1 MLNRVW
7 NFLCNSSRTCLTVLI
22 IKFTKFTQSLQKKV
36 LLLNYIALY
45 FKGPQ
50 LHLKNQR
57 NISIISKV
65 GRANR
70 RSVERKFAASS
81 TIAIMTAGFYVCW
94 SPYAIKC
101 ILSIVNIQV
110 SVLPSIFAVLITKL
124 EVIINPII
132 YIFSNN
138 QVTYDLIFTLST

>member
-1 MLNRVW
+1 MSDCLN
-7 NFLCNSSRTCLTVLI
+7 L
-22 IKFTKFTQSLQKKV
+22 KFTKFSQSSLKKN
-36 LLLNYIALY
+36 LLLLKYIVLY

-57 NISIISKV
+57 NISIINKV
-65 GRANR
+65 GRAHR

-81 TIAIMTAGFYVCW
+81 AIAIMTAGFYVCW

-101 ILSIVNIQV
+101 ILSIVDIQV

-138 QVTYDLIFTLST
+138 QVTYDLIFTI

>member
-1 MLNRVW
+1 M
-7 NFLCNSSRTCLTVLI
+7 CNSSRACLTVSI
-22 IKFTKFTQSLQKKV
+22 IKFNKFTQSLQRKI

-65 GRANR
+65 GRAHR

-101 ILSIVNIQV
+101 ILSIVDIQV
-110 SVLPSIFAVLITKL
+110 SVLSSIFAVLITKL

-138 QVTYDLIFTLST
+138 QVTYNKKFSLSTK

>member
-1 MLNRVW
+1 MFNCLNYKVHE
-7 NFLCNSSRTCLTVLI
+7 S
-22 IKFTKFTQSLQKKV
+22 FTKYIQKESV
-36 LLLNYIALY
+36 LLLKYIIFC

-65 GRANR
+65 GRAHR

-138 QVTYDLIFTLST
+138 QVTYDPIFKLST

>member
-1 MLNRVW
+1 MLKRVW
-7 NFLCNSSRTCLTVLI
+7 NFLSNSSRTCLTFLI
-22 IKFTKFTQSLQKKV
+22 IKFTKLSQSLLKKNV
-36 LLLNYIALY
+36 LLLKYIVLH

-50 LHLKNQR
+50 LHLKKQR

-65 GRANR
+65 GRAHR

-81 TIAIMTAGFYVCW
+81 AIAIMTAGFYVCW

-138 QVTYDLIFTLST
+138 QVTYDLIFTV